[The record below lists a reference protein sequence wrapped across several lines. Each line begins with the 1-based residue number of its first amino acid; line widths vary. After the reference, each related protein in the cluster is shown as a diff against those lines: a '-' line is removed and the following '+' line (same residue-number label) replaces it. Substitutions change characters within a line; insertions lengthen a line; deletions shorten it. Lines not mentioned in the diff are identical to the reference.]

1 MKNEN
6 RAAFGRAPEP
16 IDYAFDLPL
25 EDHGNTGAT
34 SASAPREN
42 LLTRFAQRI
51 IAWLNRRG
59 TALALMELNDE
70 QLKDIGISRCQA
82 WGGYSRYRRSSTHD
96 LEKRSF

>member
-25 EDHGNTGAT
+25 EDDGHTGAT
-34 SASAPREN
+34 STSAQKKIV
-42 LLTRFAQRI
+42 TRFARGI
-51 IAWLNRRG
+51 VAWFNRRR
-59 TALALMELNDE
+59 TALALMELSDE

-96 LEKRSF
+96 LEKRSL